1 MPASNDAFF
10 SLYIF
15 KKKKREASPSG
26 RGVSQRLTERVLY
39 GKILRPSR
47 EPIFYRIEEEFMIIK
62 NDENMIDINEGLR
75 LIEKRSGLTFGT
87 DAYLLSAYVRGSG
100 RSVCVDL
107 GSGTGV
113 ISLLMLSKK
122 KAARIHA
129 VELQAE
135 FAELI
140 ERNGELNGLSDRLCV
155 HASDVRD
162 LKDTDFPETVDT
174 VVSNPPYMKCSGK
187 ANESDYKNIARHET
201 AGSIGDFCS
210 AAGRILKHGG
220 LFYVVFRPDR
230 MTELMTALTE
240 AKLEPKRITFVHA
253 RAELPPCL
261 MLCEAK
267 KGASHGC
274 YVTPPLIMYK
284 EGSTYTDELTR
295 IYERGEFDEHYQR
308 P

>member
-1 MPASNDAFF
+1 M
-10 SLYIF
+10 
-15 KKKKREASPSG
+15 
-26 RGVSQRLTERVLY
+26 
-39 GKILRPSR
+39 
-47 EPIFYRIEEEFMIIK
+47 MIK
-62 NDENMIDINEGLR
+62 NDENIIDINHDLR
-75 LIEKRSGLTFGT
+75 LIEKKDGLTFGT
-87 DAYLLSAYVRGSG
+87 DAYLLAAYVRGGS

-113 ISLLMLSKK
+113 ISLLLLEKNK
-122 KAARIHA
+122 VARVHA
-129 VELQAE
+129 VELQPE

-140 ERNGELNGLSDRLCV
+140 SRNGEINGLSDRLFV
-155 HASDVRD
+155 HASDVRG
-162 LKDTDFPETVDT
+162 LKDTDFAETIDT

-201 AGSIGDFCS
+201 AGGIGDFC
-210 AAGRILKHGG
+210 ATAGRILKHGG
-220 LFYVVFRPDR
+220 LFYIVFRPDR
-230 MTELMTALTE
+230 MTELISALTE

-284 EGSTYTDELTR
+284 EGSTYTDELSR
-295 IYERGEFDEHYQR
+295 IYERGEFDEHYKR